1 MRQTLQ
7 TKVFPLWVCEC
18 ICVCDEGTY
27 VWVSACVFVRGGHK
41 TEISCNWSLRFA
53 FAFWFCCGRIGLTV
67 VMLHP
72 TVPLPPFS
80 HFPPISPVQLSFPV
94 WLGQRANYPKYHILI
109 YRVFR
114 QLKFVLFFLLYCS
127 RMNNKIRGV
136 ETKKKTKS
144 IEHRFLWVSNL
155 HMLEYECAGNV
166 C

>member
-1 MRQTLQ
+1 
-7 TKVFPLWVCEC
+7 
-18 ICVCDEGTY
+18 
-27 VWVSACVFVRGGHK
+27 VFVRGGHK

-136 ETKKKTKS
+136 ETKKKTPKVLNIDFCGFRTCTCLNMNAPEMCVNRTETEVPIQRSVMNS
-144 IEHRFLWVSNL
+144 I
-155 HMLEYECAGNV
+155 
-166 C
+166 